1 MSVEKE
7 ELEDLNNRYS
17 NSKENP
23 DNWDKIYCA
32 GLMFNTRM
40 NSGSRL
46 IMSSAFLEQAIIP
59 NNPEFPFIYT
69 GYENAFGKYADS
81 ITKSDKNV
89 KVISV
94 ISKFPTLPRHIY
106 YYVVQDILTGV
117 YDIIEIKH
125 YESYAEKHG
134 YIKPTTDGDL
144 FVPGSIIPQGK
155 ILASAPTR
163 DKFGNYCTG
172 LNANVAY
179 VSWTDVEEDGFGVS
193 DEFAANHTYEQIDEL
208 NVTVN
213 RNHIMPN
220 LYGDAEEYKSFP
232 DIGEDAKNGAVCALR
247 QVNYS
252 FTASETTE
260 RSLMELLDSD
270 SIIYGKGKVIDIDV
284 FINDEEELKN
294 NECRTQLMKYW
305 MISKIF
311 HQKIID
317 ELGKIVNNKRN
328 KYSYRLKSLYERS
341 KDFMNPDIQFS
352 SNNGLFEFA
361 FVKFTVAEEVPLHE
375 GTKITD
381 RAASKGVI
389 CHIIPKAMMP
399 RDKWGNV
406 ADIVQSPPSIVGR
419 ANSDQAYEVEKNFI
433 SFFVRKKMA
442 ENAKNGVEKQFAIL
456 YDYMELIDKE
466 QANAMREN
474 FDASSEADKVEWIA
488 DIISRGIYIR
498 QGPTNNMSYE
508 QLTMLYDKYKIK
520 PDRVRVQRTIKK
532 HGFTK
537 NMLIDK
543 NDKHFGLIKNK
554 KGEILN
560 KFITPHDY
568 EKDKAKFKEEYGD
581 DKYLYSNEFMLPN
594 SNDVK
599 KDGFRLVQLEE
610 ENKVKFIAERRDP
623 TIDELIDANWTDET
637 YIVDETE
644 DTLTLSFLTE
654 KPVIIAPKFFLVL
667 EHVPEGKLSARSIG
681 STNPLG
687 LPNKSGKTENAEKG
701 PYGKSPIKYGEM
713 EVNNALIRIEPN
725 IVFRYLSEVSSN
737 PKLRNELFSNLLF
750 KNPLTFHNIDIPI
763 TDKCDNISAKEL
775 NAYLF
780 CLGIEVI
787 NDKSEDIYSVFDD
800 RDYSDE
806 DFEKIFAEHARL
818 HPPKSIVD

>member
-7 ELEDLNNRYS
+7 DLEDINRRFS
-17 NSKENP
+17 NTKDNP

-46 IMSSAFLEQAIIP
+46 IMASAFQEQAIIP
-59 NNPEFPFIYT
+59 NKPEFPFIYT

-81 ITKSDKNV
+81 ITKSDKTV
-89 KVISV
+89 RVVSV

-106 YYVVQDILTGV
+106 YYIVQDILTGV

-134 YIKPTTDGDL
+134 YIKPTTDGDI
-144 FVPGSIIPQGK
+144 FQPGMIIPEGK
-155 ILASAPTR
+155 ILAAAPTR
-163 DKFGNYCTG
+163 DKYGNYCTG
-172 LNANVAY
+172 INANVAY
-179 VSWTDVEEDGFGVS
+179 VSWTDVEEDGYIMS
-193 DEFAANHTYEQIDEL
+193 DEFAKNHTYEQIDEL
-208 NVTVN
+208 NVTAN
-213 RNHIMPN
+213 KNHIMLN
-220 LYGDAEEYKSFP
+220 LYGNANEYKSFP
-232 DIGEDAKNGAVCALR
+232 DIGEEVKDGAVCALR
-247 QVNYS
+247 QINYS

-260 RSLMELLDSD
+260 RSLMTLLNSD
-270 SIIYGKGKVIDIDV
+270 NIIYGKGKIIDIDV

-317 ELGKIVNNKRN
+317 ELGKIVNNKKN
-328 KYSYRLKSLYERS
+328 KYTYKLKSIYERS

-361 FVKFTVAEEVPLHE
+361 FVKFTTAEEVPLHE
-375 GTKITD
+375 GSKITD
-381 RAASKGVI
+381 RAGSKGVI
-389 CHIIPKAMMP
+389 CHIVPKAMMP

-406 ADIVQSPPSIVGR
+406 ADIGQSPPSIVGR
-419 ANSDQAYEVEKNFI
+419 ANSDQTYEVEKNFI
-433 SFFVRKKMA
+433 SFFIRKKMA

-456 YDYMELIDKE
+456 YDYMELIDKV
-466 QANAMREN
+466 QADSMRQA
-474 FDASSEADKVEWIA
+474 FDSCSQADKIEWIA

-532 HGFTK
+532 HGFTQ
-537 NMLIDK
+537 NMLVDK
-543 NDKHFGLIKNK
+543 NDKLFGLVKNK

-568 EKDKAKFKEEYGD
+568 DKEKAKEKYGD
-581 DKYLYSNEFMLPN
+581 DKYLYNDEFMLPN
-594 SNDVK
+594 SNNVK
-599 KDGFRLVQLEE
+599 KDGFRLAQID
-610 ENKVKFIAERRDP
+610 ENDKVKFIAERKDP

-644 DTLTLSFLTE
+644 DTMTLSFLTE

-687 LPNKSGKTENAEKG
+687 LPNKSGKSENTENG

-713 EVNNALIRIEPN
+713 EVNNALIRIEPK

-737 PKLRNELFSNLLF
+737 PKLRNELFSTLLF
-750 KNPLTFHNIDIPI
+750 KNPLSFHNLPTPI
-763 TDKCDNISAKEL
+763 SEKCNNISAKEL
-775 NAYLF
+775 HAYLF
-780 CLGIEVI
+780 CLGVEVL
-787 NDKSEDIYSVFDD
+787 DDASEDIYSIFDD
-800 RDYSDE
+800 QDYTDE
-806 DFEKIFAEHARL
+806 DLDKIFAEHARL
-818 HPPKSIVD
+818 HPPKSIVG